1 MKIGGLDIGTTGC
14 KLVVFDENGNYL
26 GKAYRDYPV
35 HRTNSA
41 HEVDI
46 SSVMD
51 AVFAVFREMTA
62 QYDDI
67 AGVGV
72 SSFGE
77 SCVCADAEGRPLH
90 PAMLYTDPRGEEE
103 LRELGETVGDD
114 RIAQITGL
122 IPHTMYSISKLMWL
136 KKHQPEIYAQA
147 KMVLLMED
155 YVVYHLTGRRQI
167 DYTLAT
173 RTMAFD
179 IRTIGWSSEILDAAG
194 IDRNLFSEPVASGTS
209 AGHPTP
215 EALEKTGLK
224 PDAIIVNGCHDQIA
238 AAIGAGASDASIAV
252 DGAGTVECITQ
263 IFDELP
269 DVDTLTKGHYPIV
282 PYIKSGA
289 YVSYGF
295 SYTGGA
301 LVQWCVETIAKK
313 EKELAANQGSSVNE
327 YLEKK
332 YQETW
337 GSDPSGLLVL
347 PHFAGA
353 ATPYMDN
360 GAKGVILGLT
370 TASDVS
376 QIYLGCLE
384 GVVYEMLL
392 NLRGLMETSF
402 STKRLVAAG
411 GGAKSRLW
419 MQMKAAVLDLP
430 ITALKTSDA
439 GTVGS
444 AMMAG
449 IAAGIFA
456 DLKDAASHMVE
467 EAETYTPRPEMH
479 AKYMQIYDRYENV
492 YSAVRPLL

>member
-77 SCVCADAEGRPLH
+77 SFVCADAEGRPLH

-103 LRELGETVGDD
+103 LRELGETVGND

-194 IDRNLFSEPVASGTS
+194 IDYDRKKFEPHITIVRRSSGRWQGAAAPKGEMMVRKVSLMKSEEKGGKRVYTELFSV
-209 AGHPTP
+209 
-215 EALEKTGLK
+215 
-224 PDAIIVNGCHDQIA
+224 
-238 AAIGAGASDASIAV
+238 
-252 DGAGTVECITQ
+252 
-263 IFDELP
+263 
-269 DVDTLTKGHYPIV
+269 
-282 PYIKSGA
+282 
-289 YVSYGF
+289 
-295 SYTGGA
+295 
-301 LVQWCVETIAKK
+301 
-313 EKELAANQGSSVNE
+313 
-327 YLEKK
+327 
-332 YQETW
+332 
-337 GSDPSGLLVL
+337 
-347 PHFAGA
+347 
-353 ATPYMDN
+353 
-360 GAKGVILGLT
+360 
-370 TASDVS
+370 
-376 QIYLGCLE
+376 
-384 GVVYEMLL
+384 
-392 NLRGLMETSF
+392 
-402 STKRLVAAG
+402 
-411 GGAKSRLW
+411 
-419 MQMKAAVLDLP
+419 
-430 ITALKTSDA
+430 
-439 GTVGS
+439 
-444 AMMAG
+444 
-449 IAAGIFA
+449 
-456 DLKDAASHMVE
+456 
-467 EAETYTPRPEMH
+467 
-479 AKYMQIYDRYENV
+479 
-492 YSAVRPLL
+492 